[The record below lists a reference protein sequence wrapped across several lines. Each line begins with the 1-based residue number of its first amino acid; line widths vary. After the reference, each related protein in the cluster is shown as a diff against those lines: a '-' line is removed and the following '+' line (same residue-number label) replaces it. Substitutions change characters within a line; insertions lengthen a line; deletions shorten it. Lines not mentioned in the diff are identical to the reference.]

1 LRKTILAHNS
11 KNLLQGVA
19 SSRAFQHRKAFEYA
33 VDHAIGPRV
42 RADGAA
48 AVDLWCAL
56 ANIEWFDVNGHVA
69 SFGFRGA
76 GSFVAWVREEGDY
89 LDWHCSGEPGKV
101 APWLEEALEQE
112 GWRWRIK

>member
-1 LRKTILAHNS
+1 MRKATLTQDARQR
-11 KNLLQGVA
+11 LQGVP

-56 ANIEWFDVNGHVA
+56 ANVEWIDTNGHVA
-69 SFGFRGA
+69 SFGLRAA
-76 GSFVAWVREEGDY
+76 GEFVAWVREEGDY
-89 LDWHCSGEPGKV
+89 LDWYCSGEPGKV
-101 APWLEEALEQE
+101 PQWLEKALEQE
-112 GWRWRIK
+112 GWHWRIK